1 MPSAT
6 MKQGTSLGCSVV
18 FLQNVLM
25 ESGFFFFFYKKFYGY
40 FHILLENKLG

>member
-1 MPSAT
+1 MASAT

-25 ESGFFFFFYKKFYGY
+25 ESVFFFDKKFYGY
-40 FHILLENKLG
+40 FHLLLENKLG